1 MIAVGRREGYRRR
14 LHRRNAESLK
24 HSKSFMMSRPLGN
37 RTQVHDFPL
46 FLPDLF
52 VVEAWDRCTYRLAIP
67 NFWLIQTLETQ
78 YDMVHVRDL

>member
-1 MIAVGRREGYRRR
+1 ME
-14 LHRRNAESLK
+14 
-24 HSKSFMMSRPLGN
+24 
-37 RTQVHDFPL
+37 QVHDFPL